1 MNFLRRRFSSGDLQG
16 ELKEENSSILTFKKG
31 PSPSAPS
38 SPSKTLNA
46 TQGLPRAGPVQNSKP
61 AYNKDRCKILLVV
74 DDQHTDWSKYFRG
87 RKIFGDW
94 DIRVEQAEFKEINLA
109 SYSDT
114 GTMVDIQVTRSGT
127 KVVRSFKPDFLLIRQ
142 YVRDASEDWR
152 SILIGFQYGDIPSI
166 NSLHSIYNFQD
177 RPWVLAQLVKLQK
190 KLGKENFPLIE
201 QAYYPNH
208 REMLITPKFPVVVKV
223 GHAHAGAGKV
233 RLDNIDTY
241 REVAHILALGSNYAT
256 TEKYIDGRYDLH
268 LQKIGNNY
276 RAYMR
281 KSISGNWKAN
291 TGSAMLEQIAM
302 NEKFK
307 LWVDEC
313 SQLFGGL
320 DIMSVEAVQ
329 GKDGKEYIIEVN
341 DSSMNL
347 LGESQ
352 EEDRRNIG
360 ELVITRM
367 QQCLQP
373 VQTLSRTIS
382 LHYGMN
388 GSKNEPVNPPAR
400 PPQPQQGQPIPQQ
413 SHGQQRPQQ
422 GQPIPRQQ
430 SQQGNVQGQQH
441 QPSAQMQRQTS
452 QTQQSSSQ
460 GHPVQHGTPMNQR
473 PQHPQQ
479 QRQQQQN
486 RTDGGP
492 PGARPPPIGVGA
504 PTLGKS
510 TDFPEGED
518 TMKNLRKTFAGIFGD
533 M

>member
-1 MNFLRRRFSSGDLQG
+1 MKRITVI
-16 ELKEENSSILTFKKG
+16 KTKNS
-31 PSPSAPS
+31 
-38 SPSKTLNA
+38 
-46 TQGLPRAGPVQNSKP
+46 VQ
-61 AYNKDRCKILLVV
+61 YNIP
-74 DDQHTDWSKYFRG
+74 H
-87 RKIFGDW
+87 
-94 DIRVEQAEFKEINLA
+94 
-109 SYSDT
+109 
-114 GTMVDIQVTRSGT
+114 
-127 KVVRSFKPDFLLIRQ
+127 LLITVF
-142 YVRDASEDWR
+142 Y
-152 SILIGFQYGDIPSI
+152 I
-166 NSLHSIYNFQD
+166 NCVFLPQ
-177 RPWVLAQLVKLQK
+177 
-190 KLGKENFPLIE
+190 
-201 QAYYPNH
+201 
-208 REMLITPKFPVVVKV
+208 LITPKFPVVVKV

-430 SQQGNVQGQQH
+430 NAASNK
-441 QPSAQMQRQTS
+441 PNTTKLKPR
-452 QTQQSSSQ
+452 SSSSTL
-460 GHPVQHGTPMNQR
+460 VFMNQR

-479 QRQQQQN
+479 RQQQQQN
-486 RTDGGP
+486 ITDGGP